1 MHLSAI
7 EKKPP
12 QIQQPNLVTLVQL
25 LSKALE
31 CALLILCNFREI
43 MHYSLQKPATWKMQ
57 EKVVLASDKHF
68 LVSNAFEVCN

>member
-1 MHLSAI
+1 MHLPAI
-7 EKKPP
+7 EKKKPP
-12 QIQQPNLVTLVQL
+12 KFSITLVQL

-31 CALLILCNFREI
+31 HALVILCNFREI